1 MLDYRGKPDNDIIIK
16 YVKKDV
22 KFKKLQQGLEPRR
35 RRPPQGAVKK
45 YRIVIYEDDIFRQ
58 PLRRMT
64 VREGR
69 KACFLDTKEL
79 CVQKAALIK
88 K

>member
-1 MLDYRGKPDNDIIIK
+1 MS
-16 YVKKDV
+16 KKMSNLKNCSKDWSPAEGV
-22 KFKKLQQGLEPRR
+22 HRKGLSKSIDWHC
-35 RRPPQGAVKK
+35 RPFVA
-45 YRIVIYEDDIFRQ
+45 YEDDIFRQ